1 MMPSGDLMPSD
12 QQMVILWP
20 TIEGLD
26 AAVDLGRRGKDF
38 TAALMICEDHCRD
51 HPQDAV
57 GFAARSRVFSFMR
70 MPARALAD
78 LERSMAMQGYDF
90 VSDFTLRA
98 ALLMKLERWAE
109 AIQSW
114 RTAIA
119 MDEEGWFETYANL
132 QLADCYIAVGDLDA
146 AERECA
152 KASPTSLL
160 PAYRPGRIDVSV
172 AILLED
178 IARLRGGGH

>member
-1 MMPSGDLMPSD
+1 MSKE
-12 QQMVILWP
+12 QQMVMFWP

-26 AAVDLGRRGKDF
+26 AALDHGRSSKDF
-38 TAALMICEDHCRD
+38 TAALKICEEHCRK

-57 GFAARSRVFSFMR
+57 GFAARSRVFTYMR

-78 LERSMAMQGYDF
+78 LDLSMALQGYDF
-90 VSDFTLRA
+90 VSDFAQRA
-98 ALLMKLERWAE
+98 ALQMALERWPD

-114 RTAIA
+114 LTAIS

-132 QLADCYIAVGDLDA
+132 QLADCYIAIGDLDA

-152 KASPTSLL
+152 KASPTPPL
-160 PAYRPGRIDVSV
+160 PACRPGRLYVSA

-178 IARLRGGGH
+178 ITRLRGGATQG

>member
-20 TIEGLD
+20 AIEGLD
-26 AAVDLGRRGKDF
+26 AALDHGRRSRDF
-38 TAALMICEDHCRD
+38 AAALRICEDHCRH

-57 GFAARSRVFSFMR
+57 GYAARSRVYTFMR

-78 LERSMAMQGYDF
+78 LDLSMALQGYDF

-98 ALLMKLERWAE
+98 ALLMALERWAE

-119 MDEEGWFETYANL
+119 MDEEGWFETYADL
-132 QLADCYIAVGDLDA
+132 HLADCYIAVGDLDA

-178 IARLRGGGH
+178 IARLRDGGY